1 MWLHLVLSLTW
12 CSSAGFRG
20 GGSNSRLVFVS
31 STRRP
36 MWWPWLTL
44 SIPVNTA
51 QLPFSHY
58 DGLLMANSSTS
69 GHFQLSIKHTTDRPG
84 LTFDLC
90 ANLDIDQ
97 HLFVGVAVVLLAN
110 SISSFSNTLKQDNNS
125 KPIIIRIRIITII
138 SDVSGK
144 HVYLLVGLAVIS
156 FLANVSKTSFR
167 HL

>member
-1 MWLHLVLSLTW
+1 M
-12 CSSAGFRG
+12 
-20 GGSNSRLVFVS
+20 
-31 STRRP
+31 
-36 MWWPWLTL
+36 
-44 SIPVNTA
+44 
-51 QLPFSHY
+51 
-58 DGLLMANSSTS
+58 S

-125 KPIIIRIRIITII
+125 KPIIIRIITII

-144 HVYLLVGLAVIS
+144 HVYLLAGLVVIS